1 MITMLHVLE
10 TLEGHGGT
18 PRKLLSLA
26 RHIDRQQARLV
37 FLQFMPSS
45 FAHEFVGLGW
55 PVHAADTVSPL
66 GLAWHIQRIARDCKA
81 DVICTH
87 FTRSLV
93 AGFAAGK
100 INRIPIIHNEHSSAH
115 YRRGLGRL
123 LARVVLPWVDLIIC
137 NSHHTRLSIRECYPG
152 TEDKLVTIHNP
163 VEERIARRARQDVRA
178 TLKVTDKE
186 VLIAHIGRMIP
197 ERDQLTLLQ
206 AVYEL
211 RNTCPMVRLLMIG
224 DGPGR
229 TDLESSARKLG
240 LGDSVTFA
248 GNSDEIGDY
257 HRAADIY
264 VNPTLDEGFGIA
276 VVEAMLSGIPVV
288 LSDRGAHPEL
298 ITPDQT
304 GFLYQGGDSHA
315 LASRLRLLIHDP
327 TLRRRIGDAGRSHAQ
342 HRFSPHSYSTQY
354 LESVRAKVNVM
365 PSAVPMA

>member
-37 FLQFMPSS
+37 FVQFKPSS
-45 FAHEFVGLGW
+45 FAQEFVELGW
-55 PVHAADTVSPL
+55 QVHAANTESPL
-66 GLAWHIQRIARDCKA
+66 NLAWQIHRIARACKA

-93 AGFAAGK
+93 TGFVAGR
-100 INRIPIIHNEHSSAH
+100 INRIPIIHNEHSSAN
-115 YRRGLGRL
+115 YRRGLGRR
-123 LARVVLPWVDLIIC
+123 LARLVLPLVDLIIC

-152 TEDKLVTIHNP
+152 TADKLVTIHNP
-163 VEERIARRARQDVRA
+163 VEERIARRARPDVRA
-178 TLKVTDKE
+178 TLKVADNE

-211 RNTCPMVRLLMIG
+211 RRTYPTVRLLMIG

-229 TDLESSARKLG
+229 ADLESNAAKLG
-240 LGDSVTFA
+240 LKDSVAFT
-248 GNSDEIGDY
+248 GNSNEIGDY
-257 HRAADIY
+257 IRAADIY

-298 ITPDQT
+298 IIPDQT
-304 GFLYQGGDSHA
+304 GFLYPGGNSHA
-315 LASRLRLLIHDP
+315 LMSRLRLLIEDP
-327 TLRRRIGDAGRSHAQ
+327 GLIRRVGHAGRQHAQ
-342 HRFSPHSYSTQY
+342 HCFSPQNYSTQY
-354 LESVRAKVNVM
+354 LEAVKTRAHFFRRH
-365 PSAVPMA
+365 